1 MWRLI
6 APALAF
12 LLLGASFLRAGNE
25 LMMAGCAVL
34 LVLLTVPRPWAAWIA
49 QIALVLAAL
58 RWLWLTW
65 LIGSMR
71 ASMGVPYGRM
81 AIILSAVALFTLL
94 AMLVFHSRRLR
105 QYYRLEPSQAA

>member
-1 MWRLI
+1 MWWLI

-12 LLLGASFLRAGNE
+12 LLLGASFLRAGND
-25 LMMAGCAVL
+25 LMLAGCVVL
-34 LVLLTVPRPWAAWIA
+34 LLLLAVPRPWAAWIA

-65 LIGSMR
+65 MIGSMR
-71 ASMGVPYGRM
+71 ASMGIPYGRM
-81 AIILSAVALFTLL
+81 SLILSGVALFTLL

-105 QYYRLEPSQAA
+105 QYYRLEAWQAT